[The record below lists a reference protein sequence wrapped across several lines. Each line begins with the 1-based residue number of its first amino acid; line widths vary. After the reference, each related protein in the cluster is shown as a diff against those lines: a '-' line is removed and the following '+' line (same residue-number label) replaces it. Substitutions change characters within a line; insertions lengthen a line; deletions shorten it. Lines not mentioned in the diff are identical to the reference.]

1 MGLLD
6 DDAPSRNAL
15 GDRGDIVT
23 LTVKE
28 WLKFFIVGLFPWLAV
43 NGVFA
48 ELAVFNRYMPE
59 HKNQLSTAN
68 IFSYMFTKSL
78 SGFFHFHSYNSMVA
92 SIFEL
97 RLLRSSRVVLES
109 HKRGA

>member
-59 HKNQLSTAN
+59 HKKLSSQAGMACQIAN
-68 IFSYMFTKSL
+68 ILSYMFIYEEFIGIL
-78 SGFFHFHSYNSMVA
+78 SFPFVQQYGCFYF
-92 SIFEL
+92 
-97 RLLRSSRVVLES
+97 
-109 HKRGA
+109 